1 MLIHADSEQKE
12 ANGSLGHAAG
22 VADDGDSRL
31 QGAIK
36 ADDEVTPESV

>member
-12 ANGSLGHAAG
+12 ANGSLGHVTG

-36 ADDEVTPESV
+36 AADDVTLESV